1 MIKIENRKA
10 GFNYEILEKI
20 EAGVILKGS
29 EIKSLREGKASLKES
44 FARVENG
51 ELFLFSFYVT
61 PYPAALEKHDP
72 LRKKK
77 LLLKKEEIKRLSR
90 KTEEKGLTIVPLSVY
105 CNSRGFAKVRIAL
118 AKGKKLYDKRSD
130 FKKKEV
136 EREIERKLK
145 NRR

>member
-29 EIKSLREGKASLKES
+29 EIKSLREGKASLKEA

-51 ELFLFSFYVT
+51 ELFLFSFYVA

-77 LLLKKEEIKRLSR
+77 LLLKKGEIKRLDR
-90 KTEEKGLTIVPLSVY
+90 KTEEKGLTIVPLTVY
-105 CNSRGFAKVRIAL
+105 FNSRGFAKVRIAL
-118 AKGKKLYDKRSD
+118 AKGKKLYDKRSSL
-130 FKKKEV
+130 KKKEI

-145 NRR
+145 NRK